1 MLMDNMYTLMSCPR
15 VTAEYLKAV
24 GVSGKAMRAMYWDLQ
39 CRCEERWAEW
49 DPALVWLVR
58 EIVRQERVH
67 GLGDWTDCRYTVQ
80 IEHLYPLTED
90 EDEERKLDLQ
100 EVAQQVRS
108 RKGYLDKWQ
117 PNTDAAEE
125 IKQMALEREQLE
137 EASYGQGGMTF

>member
-1 MLMDNMYTLMSCPR
+1 MCIRDR
-15 VTAEYLKAV
+15 
-24 GVSGKAMRAMYWDLQ
+24 
-39 CRCEERWAEW
+39 
-49 DPALVWLVR
+49 
-58 EIVRQERVH
+58 
-67 GLGDWTDCRYTVQ
+67 GDWTDCRYTVQ

-117 PNTDAAEE
+117 PDTDATEE

-137 EASYGQGGMTF
+137 EASYRQGGMGI